1 MCNVYS
7 FKFYNFKLNLHYLRI
22 LFLLVKKLIF
32 LSKPSGVSRSVYKY
46 KADYQL
52 NGLWINLIQYVY
64 HMCYNFKNVH
74 R

>member
-7 FKFYNFKLNLHYLRI
+7 FKFLILNLTYVNLLRI
-22 LFLLVKKLIF
+22 LFLRVKKLIF
-32 LSKPSGVSRSVYKY
+32 LSKPSGVFRSVY

-52 NGLWINLIQYVY
+52 NGLWITLIQYGY

-74 R
+74 Q